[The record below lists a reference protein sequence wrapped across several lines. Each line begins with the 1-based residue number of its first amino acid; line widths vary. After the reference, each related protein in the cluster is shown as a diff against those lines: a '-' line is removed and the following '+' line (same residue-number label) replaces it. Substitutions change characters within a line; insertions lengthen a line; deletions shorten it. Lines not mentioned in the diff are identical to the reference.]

1 MADKMTYQQAR
12 RIRNKDYSLK
22 NLITRNIRSK
32 DMGAG
37 QAIKAAF
44 KEKFDVG
51 TRLKAKVTGIKEKFD
66 PLNIAKFLTF
76 GSNVAPALLGK
87 LTGRSKADIRNFT
100 GGRQSY
106 EDFGPQ
112 TATKIGKDPSDSG
125 DMSGVSDI
133 LNKILELQQRTY
145 DNIREQRE
153 RLNNFK
159 EEKDLEA
166 DKRHKDLLN
175 AIKGFSPGQ
184 KQTAEKV
191 NSGGGL
197 DIMGIIES
205 MLGAFGGVTQMIK
218 LIGGL
223 VASPLGLALI
233 AGAGIGLAIYEL
245 WKASSPE
252 AVKESLRGEGAAG
265 VTAAGL
271 GSEGQMTAPTVDEE
285 ARKKMASAVDKKGL
299 KASTI
304 EELQAKKAEI
314 LDVGVDPRIKQKNG
328 MTLDKVDKERLTQI
342 NAIDA
347 EIATKQKSAS
357 PATGSTASPAT
368 PATTS
373 PTGSTASPAAA
384 SDSTAAAM
392 TTTPPSQQLNA
403 VTAENR
409 SAKMDSMVNSSSTV
423 TNNVVANNTP
433 KPKAPKPSIP
443 PVRNMEA
450 TLQRM
455 IYNSTRVV

>member
-1 MADKMTYQQAR
+1 MANNMSYQQAR
-12 RIRNKDYSLK
+12 RLRGQSLSSVYADE
-22 NLITRNIRSK
+22 LIQGKGYLSGIKSAIGLKTRARI
-32 DMGAG
+32 
-37 QAIKAAF
+37 
-44 KEKFDVG
+44 
-51 TRLKAKVTGIKEKFD
+51 TGIKARFD
-66 PLNIAKFLTF
+66 PLNIAKFLTG
-76 GSNVAPALLGK
+76 GSRLGPAILGK
-87 LTGRSKADIRNFT
+87 MLGRSRKDIEYFA
-100 GGRQSY
+100 GRARPVGS
-106 EDFGPQ
+106 Q
-112 TATKIGKDPSDSG
+112 TATKIGKDPSASG

-175 AIKGFSPGQ
+175 AIKGFSPGK

-191 NSGGGL
+191 NADDGL

-233 AGAGIGLAIYEL
+233 AGAGLGLAIYEL

-252 AVKESLRGEGAAG
+252 AVKESLRGEGAGG

-271 GSEGQMTAPTVDEE
+271 GSEGQITAPTADEQT
-285 ARKKMASAVDKKGL
+285 RKKMATAVDKKGL

-314 LDVGVDPRIKQKNG
+314 LDSGVDPRIKQKNG
-328 MTLDKVDKERLTQI
+328 MPLDEVDKKKLTQI

-347 EIATKQKSAS
+347 EIAAKQKPASPTTTTPAAPAS
-357 PATGSTASPAT
+357 PASE
-368 PATTS
+368 TS
-373 PTGSTASPAAA
+373 
-384 SDSTAAAM
+384 AAAM
-392 TTTPPSQQLNA
+392 TTAPPSQQLNA

-433 KPKAPKPSIP
+433 KPKSPKPSIP